1 MFISRE
7 IDIKLCQNY
16 TKTYVRYASA
26 SPDQNSLLWQWCIL
40 VMWYRE
46 RHVTIILPC
55 LWLEFW
61 WHVPDVQIILSII
74 SIKNEKLVNSNNY
87 RSKPDFQAPLC
98 DIVIFRLI
106 AYLLNMICLILQ
118 IYNILYVLV
127 QFLYSFISISGD
139 RNIR

>member
-1 MFISRE
+1 MFLSRE

-16 TKTYVRYASA
+16 IKTLYVRYMSV
-26 SPDQNSLLWQWCIL
+26 SRDQNSLWWQCSIL
-40 VMWYRE
+40 VTWYRR
-46 RHVTIILPC
+46 RHMTIIMQC
-55 LWLEFW
+55 YWLEFW

-98 DIVIFRLI
+98 DIAIFRLI

-118 IYNILYVLV
+118 IYNILHKDVLV
-127 QFLYSFISISGD
+127 
-139 RNIR
+139 